1 MKLSIVIPAYNEE
14 KNILPLYQEICRVL
28 NNLEFECI
36 FVDDGSSDN
45 TFNEIKKIS
54 EKDKRIKGIS
64 FSRNFG
70 HQTALLAGLK
80 ESENEIV
87 ISMDADGQHPPEII
101 PKLTEEYEKGFDI
114 VNTQRISTADAGFFK
129 RLSSKWY
136 YQLLNA
142 LTDVKI
148 EKNSS
153 DFRLMS
159 RKAVDAFLQIDEKD
173 RFTRGLIKWIG
184 FKQSIIEFEAPKRM
198 HGKSK
203 YTLRKMLRFAF
214 DGITSFSSKPLKFSM
229 ITGILS
235 IFAGFIYSIYIL
247 IMYFSGNTTPGWAS
261 MMLVILILGGFQL
274 LSIGIVGEYIS
285 RIFNE
290 AKNRPHYFIKEKC

>member
-14 KNILPLYQEICRVL
+14 KNIKLIYKQIISALE
-28 NNLEFECI
+28 NFEFECI
-36 FVDDGSSDN
+36 FVDDGSKDN
-45 TFNEIKKIS
+45 TFEEIKILS

-80 ESENEIV
+80 ESKNDI
-87 ISMDADGQHPPEII
+87 IITMDADGQHPPAVI
-101 PKLTEEYEKGFDI
+101 PELIKEYKRGFDI
-114 VNTQRISTADAGFFK
+114 VNTQRISTADASFFK
-129 RLSSKWY
+129 KITSKWY
-136 YQLLNA
+136 YKIINT
-142 LTDVKI
+142 LTDIKI
-148 EKNSS
+148 ESASS
-153 DFRLMS
+153 DFRLMT
-159 RKAVDAFLQIDEKD
+159 RKTVDAFLQIDEKD

-184 FKQSIIEFEAPKRM
+184 FNQSIINFKAPERM
-198 HGKSK
+198 TGKSK
-203 YTLRKMLRFAF
+203 YTFKKMFRFAI
-214 DGITSFSSKPLKFSM
+214 DGITSFSSKPLKFSI

-235 IFAGFIYSIYIL
+235 ILVGFIYSIYIL
-247 IMYFSGNTTPGWAS
+247 IMYFLGNTTPGWAS

-274 LSIGIVGEYIS
+274 LSIGIIGEYIA